1 MFDKYPGKRV
11 FITGAGSG
19 LGLAFAMEFAKFGWT
34 IGITDIRE
42 ERLEQASAAIQA
54 AGGKACKYLFDVNDY
69 DKFALAVADFISQ
82 SGGIDV
88 GINNAGIGCGGI
100 MQDTTIETFRQVIDI
115 NLMGVVNGCYL
126 FVPTMQKQKAGHI
139 LNVAS
144 AAAFVAAPRMSAYNV
159 SKAAVLSLSETLRS
173 ELHDDNIHVSVLMP
187 TYVRT
192 NIGNDAVGTAEG
204 KRLAQLLVE
213 ESNLTPEMVVKETL
227 TRMEKNELYVVMPGK
242 ALFLWRFKRLMPE
255 LFWRFIQGE
264 VKRRVNAFESE
275 SNRLI

>member
-1 MFDKYPGKRV
+1 MFDKYSRKRV

-19 LGLAFAMEFAKFGWT
+19 LGLAFAIEFAKSGWT

-42 ERLEQASAAIQA
+42 ERLDQAATAIQA
-54 AGGKACKYLFDVNDY
+54 AGGKVSKYVFDVNDY
-69 DKFALAVADFISQ
+69 DKFGLAVADFISKY
-82 SGGIDV
+82 GGIDI

-100 MQDTTIETFRQVIDI
+100 MQDTPIETFRRVIDI

-126 FVPTMQKQKAGHI
+126 FVPTMQIQKSGHI

-144 AAAFVAAPRMSAYNV
+144 AAAFVSAPRMSAYNA
-159 SKAAVLSLSETLRS
+159 SKAAVLSLSETLCA
-173 ELHDDNIHVSVLMP
+173 ELLEENIHVSVLMP

-204 KRLAQLLVE
+204 KKHAQLLVG

-227 TRMEKNELYVVMPGK
+227 LHMERKKLYIILPGN
-242 ALFLWRFKRLMPE
+242 AQFLWRFKRLMPD
-255 LFWRFIQGE
+255 RFRHFIHGE
-264 VKRRVNAFESE
+264 VKRRISEFESE
-275 SNRLI
+275 NNRLI